1 MVALGPFRGGFLEHL
16 ETVAEWAEIHP
27 ESLDLEL
34 EQGALAWAVA
44 VFVLEMAPMALKV
57 HLGWERPAEVQNRVG
72 LLARAALLV
81 EQAVAA

>member
-1 MVALGPFRGGFLEHL
+1 MVALGPFRGGFLGHL
-16 ETVAEWAEIHP
+16 EAVAEWAEIHP

-34 EQGALAWAVA
+34 EQGAPAWAAA
-44 VFVLEMAPMALKV
+44 VFGLEVAPMALKV